1 MTKTIC
7 QFSCNISAWNIVCN
21 KILSDNDWALGYAHW
36 QQNSGSF
43 PDFVPKLEFLAP
55 LKRRRLSDSA
65 RLIFE
70 AAWNLVEEKTN
81 LPVVY
86 ASANSE
92 INRNFSLWHALLTEG
107 DVSPTS
113 FSLSVH
119 NALIGQWSELRQ
131 VKAETTALVANKD
144 NLEIALLEAYLL
156 LREGEKQVL
165 VVVAESPLALEY
177 NAHPVMRQ
185 PFSYAL
191 ALVVEGGEQYQLS
204 LSNSAFEMEPVLD
217 SALEWVKNQ
226 HLNCTQWQ
234 TPNSTGGVWTWQKN

>member
-21 KILSDNDWALGYAHW
+21 KTLSDHDWALGYAHW
-36 QQNSGSF
+36 QQNNESF
-43 PDFVPKLEFLAP
+43 PDFVPKLAFLAP

-191 ALVVEGGEQYQLS
+191 ALVVEAGEQYQLS

-234 TPNSTGGVWTWQKN
+234 TPNSTGGVWAWQKN